1 MYNSCIGY
9 GWSFIC
15 YYNFKYTIMDNHNL
29 KTLSQVLNTLIKRG
43 ITKEIFMNEQHQMIL
58 GKNEKTYQP
67 EDLCIVK
74 SYRFEGDSNPDDNA
88 VLYLL
93 QDKEGELATILD
105 SYGAES
111 NYSGEEF
118 DLFLRK
124 VPVLE
129 SDEHNID

>member
-1 MYNSCIGY
+1 
-9 GWSFIC
+9 
-15 YYNFKYTIMDNHNL
+15 MDKHNL
-29 KTLSQVLNTLIKRG
+29 KTLSQVLNILVQRG
-43 ITKEIFMNEQHQMIL
+43 ITKEICMNEKHEMIL
-58 GKNEKTYQP
+58 GNDEKNYQP

-93 QDKEGELATILD
+93 EDKEGELATILD

-118 DLFLRK
+118 DNFLRK
-124 VPVLE
+124 VPIQE
-129 SDEHNID
+129 KPEYDFD

>member
-1 MYNSCIGY
+1 MA
-9 GWSFIC
+9 
-15 YYNFKYTIMDNHNL
+15 NHNL

-43 ITKEIFMNEQHQMIL
+43 ITKEICMNDQNQMVL
-58 GKNEKTYQP
+58 GKGEKTYQP

-93 QDKEGELATILD
+93 KDKDGELATILD

-111 NYSGEEF
+111 NYSGKEF
-118 DLFLRK
+118 DVFLRK
-124 VPVLE
+124 IPVE
-129 SDEHNID
+129 ENDEYNID

>member
-1 MYNSCIGY
+1 
-9 GWSFIC
+9 
-15 YYNFKYTIMDNHNL
+15 MDNHNL

-43 ITKEIFMNEQHQMIL
+43 ITKEISMNDEKQMIL
-58 GKNEKTYQP
+58 GKGEKTYQP

-93 QDKEGELATILD
+93 KDKEGELATILD

-111 NYSGEEF
+111 NYSGKEF
-118 DLFLRK
+118 DVFLREI
-124 VPVLE
+124 PVEE
-129 SDEHNID
+129 SDEYNID

>member
-1 MYNSCIGY
+1 
-9 GWSFIC
+9 
-15 YYNFKYTIMDNHNL
+15 MDNHNL

-43 ITKEIFMNEQHQMIL
+43 ITKEIGMNDQNQMIL
-58 GKNEKTYQP
+58 GDGEKIYQP
-67 EDLCIVK
+67 DDLCIVK

-93 QDKEGELATILD
+93 QDKDGELATILD

-124 VPVLE
+124 IPIQE
-129 SDEHNID
+129 NDEYNID

>member
-1 MYNSCIGY
+1 MA
-9 GWSFIC
+9 
-15 YYNFKYTIMDNHNL
+15 NHNL

-43 ITKEIFMNEQHQMIL
+43 ITKEICMNEQHEMIL
-58 GKNEKTYQP
+58 GKDEKTYQP

-118 DLFLRK
+118 DNFLRK
-124 VPVLE
+124 VPIQDNPEYDL
-129 SDEHNID
+129 D